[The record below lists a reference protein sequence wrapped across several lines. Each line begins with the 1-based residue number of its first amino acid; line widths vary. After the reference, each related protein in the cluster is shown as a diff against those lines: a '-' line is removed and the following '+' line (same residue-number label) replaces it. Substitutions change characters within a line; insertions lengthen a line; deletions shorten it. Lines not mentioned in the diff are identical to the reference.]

1 MKKEDKGLIIEQL
14 SEILKS
20 YGNFYLTDIE
30 ALKATKTS
38 ALRRACSKK
47 DIKLIVV
54 KNTLFKKAL
63 ENTNTDYSALYDSLA
78 GNSAIMFSDVAN
90 APARLIKDFSKD
102 VRRGEVGKPL
112 LKAAYV
118 QESFYIGPD
127 YLEALINLKS
137 REEMIADLVALLQS
151 PVKNVISALQSSG
164 GQAIH
169 GILKTLEER

>member
-14 SEILKS
+14 SETLKS

-30 ALKATKTS
+30 GLDADKTS
-38 ALRRACSKK
+38 ALRRVCSKK
-47 DIKLIVV
+47 DIKLVVV

-63 ENTNTDYSALYDSLA
+63 ENIEMDFSALYGSLT
-78 GNSAIMFSDVAN
+78 GSTAIMFSDAVN
-90 APARLIKDFSKD
+90 APAHLIKEFTKD
-102 VRRGEVGKPL
+102 VRKGEIGKPQ

-118 QESFYIGPD
+118 QESFYIGSE
-127 YLEALINLKS
+127 YLNALINLKS
-137 REEMIADLVALLQS
+137 KEELVADLVALLQS
-151 PVKNVISALQSSG
+151 PVKNVISALQSG